1 MSMDVS
7 ALNNL
12 LPHTSSTNT
21 ASEGA
26 DIISKEADF
35 QATLDE
41 ATAKIDNAKKKD
53 IKVMTAEEIAQRNKD
68 IKEAST
74 DLEAILLKMMY
85 GEMYKTVPKDEL
97 FGDDNAME
105 IYKDMYHTELTKEMA
120 KSGGIGLA
128 DFIYQ
133 QLTSKS
139 SQH

>member
-1 MSMDVS
+1 MDVS
-7 ALNNL
+7 SINSL
-12 LPHTSSTNT
+12 LPRTSSTNT

-26 DIISKEADF
+26 EIISEDADF
-35 QATLDE
+35 QAALDE
-41 ATAKIDNAKKKD
+41 ATGKIENAKKKD

-68 IKEAST
+68 IREAST

-105 IYKDMYHTELTKEMA
+105 IYQDMYHGELTKEMA

-128 DFIYQ
+128 DFIYK
-133 QLTSKS
+133 QLTSK
-139 SQH
+139 Q